1 MFAEYYRKEAW
12 QTVMPGISVCTL
24 TDSDQSGKL
33 PLELDF
39 AHAEAFFCTGGSM
52 TIQKTGGSQIL
63 VEPKE
68 ILLVSD
74 CSHVE
79 SAVVTA
85 PLQGVI
91 LSIDQLMAGDSFR
104 ALCHDLGNL
113 NLSMKMVGE
122 RMKAAAGVRSVTVS
136 PWSRAVF
143 YALKRLP
150 QAEQGHYCILKTFEL
165 LYLICSQE
173 QEGTVCEQEAGGS
186 TMTVATGMKNYMEEH
201 MDEKLTIT
209 ELSHRFHLSRTA
221 CKSAFRSCF
230 GQPIHSWL
238 LDRRMEKAA
247 ELLEKTKMPILQVA
261 QAVGY
266 TGVSQFN
273 VAFRQR
279 YGKSPREYRKM
290 SVSVGF

>member
-1 MFAEYYRKEAW
+1 MFAETLKKEAW
-12 QTVMPGISVCTL
+12 HTVMPGVSACIPV
-24 TDSDQSGKL
+24 DSAAAGQL
-33 PLELDF
+33 PLTLEF
-39 AHAEAFFCTGGSM
+39 AHAEVFFCTGGSM
-52 TIQKTGGSQIL
+52 TIHKVGGTQ
-63 VEPKE
+63 VMVGPREM
-68 ILLVSD
+68 LLISD
-74 CSHVE
+74 SSHIQ
-79 SAVVTA
+79 SAVVTE
-85 PLQGVI
+85 PLEGI
-91 LSIDQLMAGDSFR
+91 FLSVDQLQAGDSLR
-104 ALCHDLGNL
+104 ELCHIFGDMS
-113 NLSMKMVGE
+113 LSMKQVGE
-122 RMKAAAGVRSVTVS
+122 HMNALGGVRSVPVS

-150 QAEQGHYCILKTFEL
+150 RAEQGHYCTLKTFEL

-173 QEGTVCEQEAGGS
+173 KEGAICEQEVGGS
-186 TMTVATGMKNYMEEH
+186 LMSIATGMKTYMEEH

-209 ELSHRFHLSRTA
+209 DLSHKFHLSRTA

-261 QAVGY
+261 QSVGY

-290 SVSVGF
+290 SVSVSF